1 MLKIFYMKDFSTK
14 KIFILKKKNYL
25 DKKMEI
31 FKSEILKKEFQKFQE
46 EDLLQVL
53 KCGYC
58 QKNLLS
64 IIS

>member
-1 MLKIFYMKDFSTK
+1 
-14 KIFILKKKNYL
+14 
-25 DKKMEI
+25 MEI

-53 KCGYC
+53 KFGYC

-64 IIS
+64 INS